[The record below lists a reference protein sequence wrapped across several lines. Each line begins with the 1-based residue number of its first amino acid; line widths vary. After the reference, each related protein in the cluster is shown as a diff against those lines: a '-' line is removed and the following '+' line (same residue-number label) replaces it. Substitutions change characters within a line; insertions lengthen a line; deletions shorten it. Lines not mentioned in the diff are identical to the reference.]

1 MNPPDAPNPKPVFCD
16 RCPAPARSSDVA
28 LARDFPG
35 LKLSILCNTCA
46 RAEEAEDRRRLEEQ
60 RKRSEHSKRLSLLET
75 IPPEIRR
82 TDPSHPDFNLGL
94 WLRVEGWL
102 PSAGYWLG
110 IVGGSGQ
117 CKTRCIGLL
126 AQSLILAGHRLMW
139 STAIDFQDRVD
150 DLRSDERAIK
160 NEAHDYFREARRSPI
175 LVLDDFGKNTWTPT
189 MEKNLFGI
197 LDHRKTHDLP
207 VLWSANTHPLDFLRS
222 GQMSKDRAAAIIGR
236 MIEASTILTL

>member
-1 MNPPDAPNPKPVFCD
+1 
-16 RCPAPARSSDVA
+16 
-28 LARDFPG
+28 
-35 LKLSILCNTCA
+35 
-46 RAEEAEDRRRLEEQ
+46 
-60 RKRSEHSKRLSLLET
+60 
-75 IPPEIRR
+75 
-82 TDPSHPDFNLGL
+82 
-94 WLRVEGWL
+94 
-102 PSAGYWLG
+102 
-110 IVGGSGQ
+110 
-117 CKTRCIGLL
+117 
-126 AQSLILAGHRLMW
+126 MW

-207 VLWSANTHPLDFLRS
+207 VLWSANTHPLEILRS